1 MQLHLEIDLKICG
14 EVSPPA
20 QANEHGAIRNDD
32 NLMPTSNLDDVGDS
46 TRAELYPPH
55 QLLPIIHQPKSYE
68 IGRHRTHHPLLPP
81 LILPRPTPKPMPMI
95 LP

>member
-1 MQLHLEIDLKICG
+1 MQQLLEIDLEIYG

-20 QANEHGAIRNDD
+20 QANVHGAIQNDD

-55 QLLPIIHQPKSYE
+55 QLLPIVHQPKSYE

-81 LILPRPTPKPMPMI
+81 LILPQPTLKLMPMI